1 MIGSTPIVGAIIA
14 LTLDHAGLP
23 SPLAL
28 TVAASRHP
36 TKEAAFVALMGTLE
50 LLGTLKLSG
59 GFYILP
65 RGDMEACHV

>member
-14 LTLDHAGLP
+14 LTLAAGLP

-65 RGDMEACHV
+65 RGDMEACHF